1 MRKIVLR
8 TAAAACVAAACL
20 SVCEGGVL
28 AAVGYALMTG
38 SLLMAAKYR
47 RPKSVIAAEEKDD
60 TVQFGWGYHESLRQV
75 QK

>member
-20 SVCEGGVL
+20 AVYDGGVL
-28 AAVGYALMTG
+28 SAVGYALITAG
-38 SLLMAAKYR
+38 LLTAAKYR
-47 RPKSVIAAEEKDD
+47 RPKSTIAKEKDD
-60 TVQFGWGYHESLRQV
+60 TVVQFGWGYHEGLRQV